1 MSRIAE
7 VDRKAGELG
16 LSYGQYKALYDT
28 DHEIPP
34 PEKKQRRIRAK
45 RYKDEDAF
53 CLWQEGK
60 TDAEIAKECGVSRAL
75 IQKWRDTLELP
86 STTTGEP
93 VDTKKYRLA
102 YLQDG
107 TAVVL
112 KNEDL

>member
-45 RYKDEDAF
+45 RYRDEDAF
-53 CLWQEGK
+53 RLWQEGK

-86 STTTGEP
+86 STTKEP

-102 YLQDG
+102 HLQDG

-112 KNEDL
+112 IDEYL